1 MHLNLFHTVILNLP
15 KSKKKQI
22 HEEQQNKNYL

>member
-15 KSKKKQI
+15 KSKKQI